1 MDAAAKP
8 APGRCYKPVLHF
20 VHRETRMTMRK
31 LAAVLGLFFVALPA
45 FAADL
50 GRAQGTLTIDGTRI
64 PLTYAYAI
72 DHQKNQ
78 LTNKNSDT
86 RIILTDKPLPDNTK
100 LEDVD
105 YNFPDG
111 ILGVVFCI
119 NGRNDDISH
128 VVVQHSSGTYDGGF
142 FENVPEY
149 HFKRAKADRGILS
162 GSVTSKRVTTNT
174 MAFSFDAEFSAQVK

>member
-1 MDAAAKP
+1 
-8 APGRCYKPVLHF
+8 
-20 VHRETRMTMRK
+20 MRK
-31 LAAVLGLFFVALPA
+31 FAAVFVLFFLAVPA

-64 PLTYAYAI
+64 QLTYAYAI

-86 RIILTDKPLPDNTK
+86 RIILTDKPLPDSAK

-105 YNFPDG
+105 YNFPEG
-111 ILGVVFCI
+111 VLGVVFCI

-128 VVVQHSSGTYDGGF
+128 VVVQHSAGTYDGGF
-142 FENVPEY
+142 FENVPDY
-149 HFKRAKADRGILS
+149 HFKRVKADRGVLS
-162 GSVTSKRVTTNT
+162 GTVSSKKITTNT
-174 MAFSFDAEFSAQVK
+174 MTFSFDAEFTTQVK

>member
-1 MDAAAKP
+1 
-8 APGRCYKPVLHF
+8 
-20 VHRETRMTMRK
+20 MRK
-31 LAAVLGLFFVALPA
+31 FAAVLVLFLLAVPA

-50 GRAQGTLTIDGTRI
+50 GRAQGTLTIDGNHI
-64 PLTYAYAI
+64 QLTYAYAI

-128 VVVQHSSGTYDGGF
+128 VVVQHAVGTYDAGF

-149 HFKRAKADRGILS
+149 KFKRVKADRGILS
-162 GSVTSKRVTTNT
+162 GSVTSKKITTNT
-174 MAFSFDAEFSAQVK
+174 MTFTFDAEFTAQVQ

>member
-1 MDAAAKP
+1 
-8 APGRCYKPVLHF
+8 
-20 VHRETRMTMRK
+20 MRK
-31 LAAVLGLFFVALPA
+31 LAAILVLSLLAIPA

-50 GRAQGTLTIDGTRI
+50 GRVQGTLTIDSARI

-78 LTNKNSDT
+78 LTNKSSDT
-86 RIILTDKPLPDNTK
+86 RIILTDKPLPDGTK

-105 YNFPDG
+105 YNFPEG
-111 ILGVVFCI
+111 VLGVVFCI

-128 VVVQHSSGTYDGGF
+128 IVVQHSSGTYDGGF

-149 HFKRAKADRGILS
+149 RFKRAKADRGVLS
-162 GSVTSKRVTTNT
+162 GTVSSKKITTNT
-174 MAFSFDAEFSAQVK
+174 MTFSFDAEFSAQVQ

>member
-1 MDAAAKP
+1 
-8 APGRCYKPVLHF
+8 
-20 VHRETRMTMRK
+20 MTMRK
-31 LAAVLGLFFVALPA
+31 FAAVLVLFLLAIPA

-100 LEDVD
+100 LADVD
-105 YNFPDG
+105 YTFPEG
-111 ILGVVFCI
+111 VLGVVFCI
-119 NGRNDDISH
+119 NGKNDDISH
-128 VVVQHSSGTYDGGF
+128 VVVQHASGTYDGGF
-142 FENVPEY
+142 FEGVPDY
-149 HFKRAKADRGILS
+149 RFKRVKADRGVLS
-162 GSVTSKRVTTNT
+162 GSVSSKKITTNT
-174 MAFSFDAEFSAQVK
+174 MVFSFDADFTTQVQ